1 MTLLW
6 FAQCTQY
13 VQLLDSWVIS
23 RFFAVVKKNEVNN
36 LVSILCVQLLSCI
49 WLFATP
55 WTVVHQVPLHYFC
68 LFACIWE
75 YLWIKFKNWHSWVQV
90 QSYMYL
96 HMYLQ
101 LRSREISVFYGV
113 KLWPVG
119 EETSRQSLLSP
130 NMGSSEKQLFIWA
143 ARWSQEIKHLLI
155 LLLFAG
161 LLIHLVLALSLFSV
175 LFPFNLTLILL
186 GLHSLRKLLAH
197 ILLLGQSCISKK
209 T

>member
-1 MTLLW
+1 M
-6 FAQCTQY
+6 
-13 VQLLDSWVIS
+13 
-23 RFFAVVKKNEVNN
+23 
-36 LVSILCVQLLSCI
+36 CVQLLSCI
-49 WLFATP
+49 WLFVTP
-55 WTVVHQVPLHYFC
+55 WTVVLQVPLHYFC

-75 YLWIKFKNWHSWVQV
+75 YLWIKFKNWHFWVQV

-101 LRSREISVFYGV
+101 LRSREISVLYGV
-113 KLWPVG
+113 KLWSMG

-130 NMGSSEKQLFIWA
+130 NMGWSEKQLFTWA

-175 LFPFNLTLILL
+175 LFPFNLTFILL
-186 GLHSLRKLLAH
+186 ELHSLRKWLAH